1 METVRPRIAGVCC
14 AFLFVAGLVSAA
26 QPAAPANAPAAAT
39 RTAAQNAAVAGAA
52 KASVAEVPA
61 LCVRAPALC
70 SAEYHANRQGDAS
83 PVMGEVS
90 TLELPD
96 GTVVAD
102 PEQASGRSQAQ
113 AGSGSQSNQPS
124 LEGLGFPK
132 SAIQGS
138 VKEQA
143 LLDKRSHMLQIHQKL
158 GLVTVAALI
167 TAIAASGGAKG
178 EPLLA
183 ILAKQCARV
192 IDCPKITRVTER
204 MDFVRAEFRAH
215 GRTIDGGGV
224 RALIDAIGSDLR
236 ELAAASGQLAADTT
250 GVVGQAVVARY
261 YRGRAEAS
269 GFAVADRAVE
279 GRLAE
284 ALEMLRWALA
294 VGLSPAAIS
303 GGLAQGVR
311 MLGRVSGAPRGL
323 DSAGLVAEVGAP
335 PWKIDRVRQQLRGW
349 EPEGIA
355 RALAAVTEAD
365 ARVKGEGTSSGYALE
380 VAIHTIVACRNAAH
394 RAP

>member
-1 METVRPRIAGVCC
+1 METVRPRIAGVCW
-14 AFLFVAGLVSAA
+14 AFLFVAGLACAA

-52 KASVAEVPA
+52 KASAAEVPA

-158 GLVTVAALI
+158 GLI
-167 TAIAASGGAKG
+167 TAVPMAVALFTGPGAKG
-178 EPLLA
+178 HHGLPGDPGKRNLHAALGGITTGLYIATAYYAIRAPKVPGTEPRGLIRL
-183 ILAKQCARV
+183 
-192 IDCPKITRVTER
+192 
-204 MDFVRAEFRAH
+204 H
-215 GRTIDGGGV
+215 
-224 RALIDAIGSDLR
+224 RALAWVHGTGMIITPILGAIAYS
-236 ELAAASGQLAADTT
+236 QLSN
-250 GVVGQAVVARY
+250 GERVHGVARY
-261 YRGRAEAS
+261 HSIAAGTT
-269 GFAVADRAVE
+269 FAAYMA
-279 GRLAE
+279 
-284 ALEMLRWALA
+284 AL
-294 VGLSPAAIS
+294 LS
-303 GGLAQGVR
+303 
-311 MLGRVSGAPRGL
+311 VSL
-323 DSAGLVAEVGAP
+323 
-335 PWKIDRVRQQLRGW
+335 K
-349 EPEGIA
+349 
-355 RALAAVTEAD
+355 
-365 ARVKGEGTSSGYALE
+365 
-380 VAIHTIVACRNAAH
+380 
-394 RAP
+394 